1 MFLKY
6 RYEYDITS
14 NNEVNLLEE
23 GYLTRIHCQLFGK
36 ALESR
41 PLMLGLLHICLF
53 LPFSSPLLTGA
64 HLHHALIPLV
74 LHQLPVAAADPADLI
89 QRNDYWLPDD
99 VVPVNYNLSLLV
111 NMKELTTEGKVKIR
125 LEVKNATNQ
134 ITLHVQQETLTVL
147 QDKVEVYDSNKIRIS
162 EHKHAGC
169 HKVFLVIRYLIFV
182 LF

>member
-1 MFLKY
+1 M
-6 RYEYDITS
+6 
-14 NNEVNLLEE
+14 
-23 GYLTRIHCQLFGK
+23 TRIHCQLFGK
-36 ALESR
+36 ALEAR
-41 PLMLGLLHICLF
+41 PVMLGILHIGLV
-53 LPFSSPLLTGA
+53 LPSTGGP
-64 HLHHALIPLV
+64 LHHALIPFL
-74 LHQLPVAAADPADLI
+74 LHLQWVSAVGPADLL

-169 HKVFLVIRYLIFV
+169 HKVFLVTRYLIFV